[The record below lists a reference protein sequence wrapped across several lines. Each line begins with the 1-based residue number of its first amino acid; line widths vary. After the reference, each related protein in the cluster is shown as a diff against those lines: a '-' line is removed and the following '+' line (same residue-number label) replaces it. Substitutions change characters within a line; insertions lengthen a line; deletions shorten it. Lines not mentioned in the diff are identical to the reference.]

1 MSIAVTNVTK
11 LSELSPSIAVL
22 VGLLPEHSNPALRTG
37 CNQELM
43 LQEDCR
49 GSMHPPCLSASLEP

>member
-1 MSIAVTNVTK
+1 MPIAVTK

-22 VGLLPEHSNPALRTG
+22 VGLLPEYSNPALRTG

-43 LQEDCR
+43 LQEDCH
-49 GSMHPPCLSASLEP
+49 GKHTSSLSLS